1 MRDRVCVSSRRR
13 PYLESILKGLDPNW
27 RRAVGFA
34 LRFVSHPI
42 RAIRTRVVF
51 GRWDVNVFG
60 NYTVVHPH
68 NVMVGENLSVNHD
81 VFILGRR
88 RIVIGNNVILS
99 ARCMLLDA
107 TLVGPSTG
115 RAYRTDSQIE
125 IGDEVWIG
133 AGAMVL
139 AGIKIGDGAV
149 VGAGAVVTH
158 DVESGQTVVGNPA
171 RAIAQ

>member
-1 MRDRVCVSSRRR
+1 MVKGVFVNSRQRLG
-13 PYLESILKGLDPNW
+13 LESRCRGLDPNW
-27 RRAVGFA
+27 RRAIGFA

-42 RAIRTRVVF
+42 RAIRARAVF

-60 NYTVVHPH
+60 NYTVVYPR

-81 VFILGRR
+81 VFILGRS
-88 RIVIGNNVILS
+88 RIVIGNNVVLS

-107 TLVGPSTG
+107 TLVGPSKG

-125 IGDEVWIG
+125 IGNEVWIG
-133 AGAMVL
+133 AGAIVL
-139 AGIKIGDGAV
+139 ARLKIGDGAV

-158 DVESGQTVVGNPA
+158 DVQQGQTVVGNPA
-171 RAIAQ
+171 RAIGR